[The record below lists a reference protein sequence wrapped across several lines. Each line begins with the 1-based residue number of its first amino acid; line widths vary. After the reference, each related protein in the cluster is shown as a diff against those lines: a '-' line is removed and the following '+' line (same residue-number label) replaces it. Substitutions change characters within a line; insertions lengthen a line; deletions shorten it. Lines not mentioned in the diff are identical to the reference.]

1 MLRKHRYSNHSPKS
15 KEVAKMRCLV
25 KNGEVGGELRKK
37 RECER
42 TKLSMS
48 KVSRELR
55 EGNSAPVRAD
65 ESSLNV
71 VRVEMSNASSSGKHV
86 EAKEVMSRVN
96 KVLGTS
102 ERMGKRSKRLKASK
116 AGARSSRTSSWETE
130 RVRVGTGYRVR
141 KVEGKERELDLGFGH
156 IRKYTLGPGVEL
168 VDVNKSG
175 RKLWADKQEGPQSGC
190 SARERVMRDVVGL
203 ERRRPLSVYT
213 GCGRTRKSRV
223 GKKKL
228 KPTKV
233 RVA

>member
-1 MLRKHRYSNHSPKS
+1 MGVVKAPGKSNKG
-15 KEVAKMRCLV
+15 AKMRCLV

-55 EGNSAPVRAD
+55 EGDSAPVRAD
-65 ESSLNV
+65 ESRRNV

-86 EAKEVMSRVN
+86 EAKEVMGRVN

-116 AGARSSRTSSWETE
+116 AGVRSSRKSSYETE
-130 RVRVGTGYRVR
+130 MVRVGTGYRVR

-168 VDVNKSG
+168 VEVNKSG
-175 RKLWADKQEGPQSGC
+175 RKLWADKQEGPVSG
-190 SARERVMRDVVGL
+190 RERVMRDVVGL

-213 GCGRTRKSRV
+213 GCGITRKSRV